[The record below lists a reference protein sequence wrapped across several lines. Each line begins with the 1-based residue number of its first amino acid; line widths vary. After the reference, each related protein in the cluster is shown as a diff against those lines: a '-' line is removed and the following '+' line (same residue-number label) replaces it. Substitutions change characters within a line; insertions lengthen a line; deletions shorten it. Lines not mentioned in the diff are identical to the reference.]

1 MYDYD
6 NIIGLLCQIHIA
18 MCANKQMYVKKR
30 NSMIKVAVCDD
41 ELSVLSELSVLID
54 TYRVEQ
60 NQEISYTMFQSPLE
74 LLAEVEKGMCW
85 DVLFLD
91 ILMPGENGIDVAK
104 EIRQFDTKVNII
116 FLTSSSE
123 FAVQSYMVDAYFYQ
137 LKPIWKE
144 SFFQLMNSV
153 VAECERTE
161 PLYLILKC
169 KTGITRIDID
179 KLKYCEVMGRK
190 LLFHMED
197 GHVYECVGSMEALYE
212 QLSQY
217 DCFLRPHRSYLIN
230 MEFIQNISNKTIMM
244 SDFIEIPVPHG
255 KYSEV
260 RDKYLEY
267 TFSRKQVVLYD

>member
-179 KLKYCEVMGRK
+179 KLKDYVNIDQKTLRMAI
-190 LLFHMED
+190 H
-197 GHVYECVGSMEALYE
+197 YETAARL
-212 QLSQY
+212 QNLS
-217 DCFLRPHRSYLIN
+217 R
-230 MEFIQNISNKTIMM
+230 NKYK
-244 SDFIEIPVPHG
+244 D
-255 KYSEV
+255 
-260 RDKYLEY
+260 
-267 TFSRKQVVLYD
+267 LYDIIYLPVETKEKYEENI